1 MPAIN
6 FCELTEAQLCVANQP
21 TMIAIE
27 MTVPNDS
34 SRYERGHA
42 MLEAALLLPW
52 VLFLFVGAFD
62 LGFYNYALIS
72 TQNAARVA
80 AWYTSQTTTTAAD
93 ATTAC
98 TYALAELSA
107 MPNVGST
114 VTTCSASPVV
124 VTATQ
129 VTGADGDLATQVS
142 VAYTSPQLI
151 PILGALPAQYT
162 FNRTVQMRLVT
173 Q

>member
-1 MPAIN
+1 MKV
-6 FCELTEAQLCVANQP
+6 LTTP
-21 TMIAIE
+21 KH
-27 MTVPNDS
+27 S
-34 SRYERGHA
+34 ERGHA

-52 VLFLFVGAFD
+52 VLFLFIGTFD

-80 AWYTSQTTTTAAD
+80 AWYTSQSKSTAAD

-98 TYALAELSA
+98 TYALAELQA
-107 MPNVGST
+107 LPNVTSSLN
-114 VTTCSASPVV
+114 TCSASPVV

-129 VTGADGDLATQVS
+129 VTGTDGAEASQVS
-142 VAYTSPQLI
+142 VTYTSPVLI
-151 PILGALPAQYT
+151 PIPATLPSQYS

>member
-1 MPAIN
+1 
-6 FCELTEAQLCVANQP
+6 
-21 TMIAIE
+21 
-27 MTVPNDS
+27 
-34 SRYERGHA
+34 
-42 MLEAALLLPW
+42 MLEVALLLPW
-52 VLFLFVGAFD
+52 VLFVFVGAFD

-80 AWYTSQTTTTAAD
+80 AWYTSQTKTTASD
-93 ATTAC
+93 AATAC

-107 MPNVGST
+107 LPNVGTS
-114 VTTCSASPVV
+114 VTTCNASPVV

-129 VTGADGDLATQVS
+129 VSGIDGAEATQVS
-142 VAYTSPQLI
+142 VAYTSPLLI
-151 PILGALPAQYT
+151 PLPGALPAKYT

>member
-1 MPAIN
+1 
-6 FCELTEAQLCVANQP
+6 LCVTRP
-21 TMIAIE
+21 TGYDCYGMKAL
-27 MTVPNDS
+27 TRP
-34 SRYERGHA
+34 SRRERGHA
-42 MLEAALLLPW
+42 MLETALLLPW

-80 AWYTSQTTTTAAD
+80 AWYTSQTPTTSTD
-93 ATTAC
+93 STTAC

-107 MPNVGST
+107 MPNVGTT
-114 VTTCSASPVV
+114 VTSCATSPVV

-129 VTGADGDLATQVS
+129 VTGADGALAAQVS
-142 VAYTSPQLI
+142 VSYTSPQMI
-151 PILGALPAQYT
+151 PLPGVLPGQYT
-162 FNRTVQMRLVT
+162 FDRKVQMRLVT

>member
-1 MPAIN
+1 
-6 FCELTEAQLCVANQP
+6 
-21 TMIAIE
+21 MIDSE
-27 MTVPNDS
+27 MKATSNPP
-34 SRYERGHA
+34 RREHGHA

-80 AWYTSQTTTTAAD
+80 AWYTSQTTSTSTD
-93 ATTAC
+93 STTAC
-98 TYALAELSA
+98 TYALAELASL
-107 MPNVGST
+107 PNVGTS

-124 VTATQ
+124 VTASQ
-129 VTGADGDLATQVS
+129 VTGVDGGLASQVKVS
-142 VAYTSPQLI
+142 YTSPQLI
-151 PILGALPAQYT
+151 PLPGALPGQYT

>member
-1 MPAIN
+1 
-6 FCELTEAQLCVANQP
+6 
-21 TMIAIE
+21 MIASV
-27 MTVPNDS
+27 MKLSNTTQ
-34 SRYERGHA
+34 RRERGHA

-52 VLFLFVGAFD
+52 VLFLFVGTFD

-80 AWYTSQTTTTAAD
+80 AWYTSQSPSTAAD
-93 ATTAC
+93 STTAC
-98 TYALAELSA
+98 TYALAELQA
-107 MPNVGST
+107 LPNVSSS
-114 VTTCSASPVV
+114 VTSCAASPVV
-124 VTATQ
+124 VTASQ
-129 VTGADGDLATQVS
+129 VTGTDGSLASQVT

-151 PILGALPAQYT
+151 ALPGALPSQYT

>member
-1 MPAIN
+1 
-6 FCELTEAQLCVANQP
+6 
-21 TMIAIE
+21 
-27 MTVPNDS
+27 
-34 SRYERGHA
+34 
-42 MLEAALLLPW
+42 MLEAAFLLPW
-52 VLFLFVGAFD
+52 VLFLFAGAYD

-80 AWYTSQTTTTAAD
+80 AWYASQTTTTATD

-107 MPNVGST
+107 LSNVGTS
-114 VTTCSASPVV
+114 VTTCNASPVV

-129 VTGADGDLATQVS
+129 VTGTDGAEAAQVS

-151 PILGALPAQYT
+151 PIPGNLPGQFT
-162 FNRTVQMRLVT
+162 FTRTVQMRLVT

>member
-1 MPAIN
+1 
-6 FCELTEAQLCVANQP
+6 
-21 TMIAIE
+21 MIAIE
-27 MTVPNDS
+27 MKSTNTPS
-34 SRYERGHA
+34 GRERGHA

-52 VLFLFVGAFD
+52 ILFLFVGAFD

-80 AWYTSQTTTTAAD
+80 AWYTSQTTTTSTD

-98 TYALAELSA
+98 TYALAELSS
-107 MPNVGST
+107 MPNVGTT
-114 VTTCSASPVV
+114 VTSCAAAPVV

-129 VTGADGDLATQVS
+129 VTGVDGAEASQVS
-142 VAYTSPQLI
+142 VSYTSPQMI
-151 PILGALPAQYT
+151 PIPGALPGQYT
-162 FNRTVQMRLVT
+162 FDRIVQMRLVT

>member
-1 MPAIN
+1 
-6 FCELTEAQLCVANQP
+6 
-21 TMIAIE
+21 
-27 MTVPNDS
+27 
-34 SRYERGHA
+34 
-42 MLEAALLLPW
+42 LLLPW

-80 AWYTSQTTTTAAD
+80 AWYTSQTPTTSTDSA
-93 ATTAC
+93 TAC

-107 MPNVGST
+107 MPNVGTS
-114 VTTCSASPVV
+114 VTTCGASPVV

-129 VTGADGDLATQVS
+129 VTGVDGGIATQVS

-151 PILGALPAQYT
+151 PLPGALPGQYT

>member
-1 MPAIN
+1 
-6 FCELTEAQLCVANQP
+6 
-21 TMIAIE
+21 MIATE
-27 MTVPNDS
+27 MKLPSNP
-34 SRYERGHA
+34 SRREQGHA
-42 MLEAALLLPW
+42 MLETALLLPW

-80 AWYTSQTTTTAAD
+80 AWYTSQTKTTASD

-98 TYALAELSA
+98 TYALAELQA
-107 MPNVGST
+107 MPNVGSS
-114 VTTCSASPVV
+114 VTTCNASPVV

-129 VTGADGDLATQVS
+129 VTGTDGAEATQVRVS
-142 VAYTSPQLI
+142 YTSPNLI
-151 PILGALPAQYT
+151 PIPGTLPAQYT
-162 FNRTVQMRLVT
+162 FDRTVQMRLVT

>member
-1 MPAIN
+1 MR
-6 FCELTEAQLCVANQP
+6 
-21 TMIAIE
+21 
-27 MTVPNDS
+27 VPSDPS
-34 SRYERGHA
+34 SRERGHA

-80 AWYTSQTTTTAAD
+80 AWYTSQTPTTSTDSA
-93 ATTAC
+93 TAC

-107 MPNVGST
+107 MPNVGTS
-114 VTTCSASPVV
+114 VTTCGASPVV

-129 VTGADGDLATQVS
+129 VTGVDGGIATQVS

-151 PILGALPAQYT
+151 PLPGALPGQYT

>member
-1 MPAIN
+1 
-6 FCELTEAQLCVANQP
+6 
-21 TMIAIE
+21 
-27 MTVPNDS
+27 
-34 SRYERGHA
+34 

-52 VLFLFVGAFD
+52 VLFLFAGAFD
-62 LGFYNYALIS
+62 VGFYNYALIS

-80 AWYTSQTTTTAAD
+80 AWYTSQTTSTSAD

-107 MPNVGST
+107 LPNVGTS
-114 VTTCSASPVV
+114 VTTCAASPVV

-129 VTGADGDLATQVS
+129 VTGTDGALASQVS
-142 VAYTSPQLI
+142 VSYTSPQLI
-151 PILGALPAQYT
+151 PIPGMLPGSYT
-162 FNRTVQMRLVT
+162 FDRTVQMRLVT

>member
-1 MPAIN
+1 
-6 FCELTEAQLCVANQP
+6 
-21 TMIAIE
+21 
-27 MTVPNDS
+27 
-34 SRYERGHA
+34 
-42 MLEAALLLPW
+42 MLEVALLLPW
-52 VLFLFVGAFD
+52 VLFLFAGAFD

-98 TYALAELSA
+98 TYALAELQA
-107 MPNVGST
+107 MPNVGTGLST
-114 VTTCSASPVV
+114 CNSSPVV

-129 VTGADGDLATQVS
+129 VVGADGAEATQVS
-142 VAYTSPQLI
+142 VTYTSPPLVPI
-151 PILGALPAQYT
+151 PGALPGQYT

>member
-1 MPAIN
+1 
-6 FCELTEAQLCVANQP
+6 
-21 TMIAIE
+21 
-27 MTVPNDS
+27 
-34 SRYERGHA
+34 

-80 AWYTSQTTTTAAD
+80 AWYTSQTPTTSTDSA
-93 ATTAC
+93 TAC

-107 MPNVGST
+107 MPNVGTS
-114 VTTCSASPVV
+114 VTTCGASPVV

-129 VTGADGDLATQVS
+129 VTGVDGGIATQVS

-151 PILGALPAQYT
+151 PLPGALPGQYT